1 MSKRTVFT
9 TITPLPSYITRE
21 TVVETLHS
29 HSEMIEL
36 NPLVIHHAR
45 CKPPPSAP
53 PDEFHCIWYELTDKI
68 SYLPGDVLTGN
79 VNYKACFY
87 DLPRGLQTHVYA
99 PAGLD
104 IRDKWSVCGNMP
116 GEPREPVE
124 LGLIDAPR
132 EGLYLRED
140 VDMRCNIVITN
151 FVKKTL
157 KRAHAVLVERLIVK
171 ADILKEKA
179 ERASSMLQREGS
191 LRASS
196 TYSSYSGHS
205 RSMLSP
211 TSSEFGGGTD
221 PRLQHPASLV
231 PGEDPNARR
240 FSTSCGPPSYLNI
253 GTTVA
258 EVPGSL
264 PPGYQLDP
272 AAGSRPVWQSQGLRS
287 SEVPAGYKH
296 SELVPEPL
304 KRNSTGQV
312 DQQRHH
318 QEIHELE

>member
-1 MSKRTVFT
+1 MSKRSIFT
-9 TITPLPSYITRE
+9 TITPLPHYIMRE
-21 TVVETLHS
+21 TAVETLHN

-45 CKPPPSAP
+45 CKPPPVAP

-68 SYLPGDVLTGN
+68 SYLPGGVLKGN

-104 IRDKWSVCGNMP
+104 IRDKWTVCGNMP

-124 LGLIDAPR
+124 LGLVDAPR

-140 VDMRCNIVITN
+140 VDMRCNIVMTN

-157 KRAHAVLVERLIVK
+157 KRAHAVLVERLVMK
-171 ADILKEKA
+171 ADILKERA
-179 ERASSMLQREGS
+179 ERSNSMLQREGS
-191 LRASS
+191 LRAFS
-196 TYSSYSGHS
+196 TYSGYSANSHPQLI
-205 RSMLSP
+205 LSP
-211 TSSEFGGGTD
+211 ASSEFGGGGGSD
-221 PRLQHPASLV
+221 LRLQHLALLT
-231 PGEDPNARR
+231 PGEDPFIRR
-240 FSTSCGPPSYLNI
+240 SSSGSHGLPPSSVKMVSI
-253 GTTVA
+253 S

-272 AAGSRPVWQSQGLRS
+272 TAGSRLVWQSPALRS
-287 SEVPAGYKH
+287 SVVPGGYKH
-296 SELVPEPL
+296 PELVPEPL
-304 KRNSTGQV
+304 KRSQV
-312 DQQRHH
+312 DTR
-318 QEIHELE
+318 QEIHEME